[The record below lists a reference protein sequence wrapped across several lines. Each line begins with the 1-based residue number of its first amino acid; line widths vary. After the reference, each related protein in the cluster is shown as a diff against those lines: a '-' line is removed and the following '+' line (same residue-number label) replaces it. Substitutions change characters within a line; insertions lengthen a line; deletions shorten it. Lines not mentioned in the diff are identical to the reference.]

1 MNIGRIERVTK
12 TGSQVIFNA
21 DLPGQSKSPTSSAI
35 IRSFSEIK
43 PETLKWLWP
52 GRIPLGKLTLLVGDP
67 GLGKSLLT
75 IDIAARVSRG
85 TSFPD
90 SLECAAGAV
99 IMASAEDDPAD
110 TIRPRL
116 DAAKADLSRI
126 HALEGMRVTL
136 ADSSTGERPF
146 DLEAG
151 ISTLEDA
158 LARIRGARLIIVDP
172 ISAYLGRA
180 DSNSNA
186 EVRGLLSPLASLA
199 ARHSVAVLCVTHL
212 RKSAGAA
219 VHRAIASIAFTAAAR
234 AVWAVA
240 PDPSDAERRLMLA
253 VKQNLGPNMSGLAFR
268 VQTQDGL
275 PRLDWESGAVSLDA
289 NSILNTE
296 THEDQSGRKEA
307 EEWLREC
314 LADGPI
320 GAREAIRAANDDGI
334 SRSTLWRAANAIRIS
349 RRKLGGRGAGWEWS
363 LEDSKNSGSTCTPVN
378 SLTSLTNQLKTQA
391 GSRAETPTISKNS
404 DIDTLKSL
412 PLANEESEDEGEVR
426 L

>member
-1 MNIGRIERVTK
+1 
-12 TGSQVIFNA
+12 
-21 DLPGQSKSPTSSAI
+21 
-35 IRSFSEIK
+35 
-43 PETLKWLWP
+43 
-52 GRIPLGKLTLLVGDP
+52 
-67 GLGKSLLT
+67 
-75 IDIAARVSRG
+75 
-85 TSFPD
+85 
-90 SLECAAGAV
+90 
-99 IMASAEDDPAD
+99 MASAEDDPAD